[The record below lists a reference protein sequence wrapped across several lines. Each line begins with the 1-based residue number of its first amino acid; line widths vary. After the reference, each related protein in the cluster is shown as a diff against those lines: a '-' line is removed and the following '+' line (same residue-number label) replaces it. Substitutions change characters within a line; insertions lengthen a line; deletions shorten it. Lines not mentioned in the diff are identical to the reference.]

1 MPSDVTPAK
10 SFVLRGARPHY
21 SPDRPGQVEHIFLDL
36 TLDLEAQTCW
46 GQCHIHLRPLHSQL
60 RHLRLN
66 AVGQQIKGV
75 TVQHQAQPFHYDGE
89 FLEISL
95 DESLGIS
102 PEQVLL
108 IAIDYR
114 LDKPQRGL
122 YFVSTHP
129 PQAWT
134 QGEDEDSRY
143 WFPCFDY
150 PGQLATSEIRARV
163 RQPLQAISNGELRAC
178 YSEGEWQVFHWHQPQ
193 VHPTYLMTLAVGD
206 FAVFDDQWQGKPVT
220 YYVAKDRAADALR
233 TLGKTPKMIDFF
245 SRIYGYPYP
254 YPKYAQV
261 CVADFIF
268 GGMENT
274 STTLLT
280 DRCLLDERAAA
291 EDFRSESL
299 VAHELAH
306 QWFGDLVVIKHWSH
320 AWIKEGMA
328 SYAEVLWFEEEY
340 GADFAA
346 YYRLGELRSYLSED
360 SDRYRRPIVTHV
372 YRDAIELYDR
382 HLYEKGACVYH
393 MIRQELGEELF
404 WKAIQTFVQTYAHQT
419 VETVDLLRAI
429 ESATGR
435 NLLPLFDQY
444 VFRGGHPD
452 FHVSYRW
459 EATEQLAVITVKQ
472 QQVTEGVTP
481 LERNLFDLRIPIGI
495 GTVDEQGQVSVKI
508 MPLRI
513 HEPEHTFYLPLS
525 KQPRF
530 VSFDAGNHTLK
541 TVTLEYPLP
550 ELKAQLQ
557 YDPDVLGRIQAAIA
571 LGKKGNLEVV
581 QTLAEAFKGEPFWG
595 VRREIAKVLGTIQL
609 DQSLDALKLALAD
622 HHPHVRA
629 AAVEAIAGFKS
640 AKAYELLKPIAK
652 HGDPSYSV
660 EAAAL
665 KGIGVIAAAKP
676 QPKPKPEKVL
686 KRLRKALETRQGW
699 NEVVRCGAIAGV
711 GELKDLPEAV
721 NLVLDYTAMDVPQP
735 LRLAA
740 IRTLGTIGDRH
751 HPQLSQILERL
762 EQLSHETFFFTQM
775 AVVQALSQID
785 HPRVLGL
792 LQQVGDRTTDGRIKR
807 FVDESIAKV
816 QKAIGSDDRLKTL
829 ETTLSELQKEN
840 QTLKSRLEELAARTQ
855 ATNQESAPS

>member
-1 MPSDVTPAK
+1 
-10 SFVLRGARPHY
+10 
-21 SPDRPGQVEHIFLDL
+21 
-36 TLDLEAQTCW
+36 
-46 GQCHIHLRPLHSQL
+46 
-60 RHLRLN
+60 
-66 AVGQQIKGV
+66 
-75 TVQHQAQPFHYDGE
+75 
-89 FLEISL
+89 
-95 DESLGIS
+95 
-102 PEQVLL
+102 
-108 IAIDYR
+108 
-114 LDKPQRGL
+114 
-122 YFVSTHP
+122 
-129 PQAWT
+129 
-134 QGEDEDSRY
+134 
-143 WFPCFDY
+143 
-150 PGQLATSEIRARV
+150 
-163 RQPLQAISNGELRAC
+163 
-178 YSEGEWQVFHWHQPQ
+178 
-193 VHPTYLMTLAVGD
+193 MTLAVGD

-280 DRCLLDERAAA
+280 DRCLLDERAAT

-513 HEPEHTFYLPLS
+513 HEPEHTFYLPLP

-711 GELKDLPEAV
+711 GQLKDLPEAV